1 MEYEEL
7 RQGLEAAFV
16 DWNTSSN
23 LAYKP
28 QFISNDYRVAGIDRC
43 GLFIIPKLRAGITGI
58 V

>member
-7 RQGLEAAFV
+7 RQGLETAFV

-28 QFISNDYRVAGIDRC
+28 QFISNDYRIGRKVLSSIEEES
-43 GLFIIPKLRAGITGI
+43 
-58 V
+58 